1 MKIAVTK
8 TAIVFIS
15 LVFISLMLTGQS
27 YAKVD
32 LKSAVAIWLFD
43 EGKGDVAIDS
53 TGNGNDGTLMSG
65 PAWVDGKYG
74 KALNLD
80 GAKSWVKIPETDVF
94 ALQDF
99 TITFFVNPGP
109 QDENIVTLIDYDHTP
124 ANWVVQTENGM
135 GSKMWYMGYRGKD
148 SAAWQVDAAGNV
160 EFTQGVWQHIAFVK
174 TGTNMFSYK
183 DGVLVNTRVNAD
195 ATVDY
200 VKKPLNIGAWQGTQR
215 FFNGILDEVMIYNGV
230 LSADDVRGI
239 ATEGLS
245 NTSVVLPSGKLPI
258 AWGELKSQ

>member
-8 TAIVFIS
+8 TTIVFIS
-15 LVFISLMLTGQS
+15 LVFICLMLTGQS

-43 EGKGDVAIDS
+43 EGKGDVAKDS
-53 TGNGNDGTLMSG
+53 TGNGNDGTLMSD

-80 GAKSWVKIPETDVF
+80 GAKSWVKISETDVF

-135 GSKMWYMGYRGKD
+135 GSKKWYMGYRGND
-148 SAAWQVDAAGNV
+148 ATWQVDAAGYV
-160 EFTQGVWQHIAFVK
+160 EFTEGIWQHIAFVK
-174 TGTNMFSYK
+174 AGNEVLTYK
-183 DGVLVNTRVNAD
+183 DGVLVNTRKNANPKVEY
-195 ATVDY
+195 T
-200 VKKPLNIGAWQGTQR
+200 KKPLNLGAWQGTSR
-215 FFNGILDEVMIYNGV
+215 FFNGILDEVMICNGA
-230 LSADDVRGI
+230 LSANDVKGI
-239 ATEGLS
+239 ATEGII
-245 NTSVVLPSGKLPI
+245 NGAVVLPSGKLSI
-258 AWGELKSQ
+258 AWGELKSR